1 MNPARAQPMIFGRV
15 EQTVANKADFRM
27 STESDLKE
35 DASPPAAF
43 AYYRRLWINILA
55 LALADV
61 IALACAIGLG
71 EWFRAWFR
79 GEVMAFGWAWGII
92 PVWWLGAGAMRMLP
106 DWGIGPVEHL
116 RRIITLLAM
125 IFGVVAAILFL
136 GKIGTTASR
145 LTYMG
150 IFVFSMVLIPLVR
163 IWIKDELLHAG
174 LWGVPTVIYGNHPAV
189 KHIADSLKAESGL
202 GYYPIG
208 NFREGGVEGETVDG
222 LKVLGN
228 LSETTDQAVVAIVTT
243 IEGAAQ
249 KELRLIEGP
258 LSKYRRVVVIPDL
271 LEAPSLWVTPRDFLG
286 VLGLELSSNL
296 LSPLARGFK
305 WVSEFAVVILALP
318 LWLPLIGLIS
328 LLVWAQDRKS
338 PFFLQ
343 ERVGRLGRLFRTIKF
358 RTMRPNAEE
367 ELQRVIQDDPMLAQE
382 WGRGFKLR
390 NDPRV
395 TRVGALLRKTSLDEL
410 PQLINVVKGDMSL
423 VGPRPLPPY
432 HAEKLPARVRNLRER
447 VRPGITGLWQVS
459 GRSDAGGI
467 EGMER
472 WDSYYVRNWSIWL
485 DVVVLVRTVRAVVSG
500 QGAF

>member
-1 MNPARAQPMIFGRV
+1 MN
-15 EQTVANKADFRM
+15 
-27 STESDLKE
+27 TESDFRELE
-35 DASPPAAF
+35 NTSGPFP
-43 AYYRRLWINILA
+43 YYRRLWINVLA

-61 IALACAIGLG
+61 IALACAIGIG

-79 GEVMAFGWAWGII
+79 GEVMSFGWAWGII

-116 RRIITLLAM
+116 RRIVTLLTM

-150 IFVFSMVLIPLVR
+150 IFAFSIVLVPLVR
-163 IWIKDELLHAG
+163 IWIKDELLHAN
-174 LWGVPTVIYGNHPAV
+174 LWGVPTVIYGSHQAV
-189 KHIADSLKAESGL
+189 THIAGALKAETGL

-208 NFREGGVEGETVDG
+208 NFREGGVRGDTVDG
-222 LKVLGN
+222 LKVLGG

-249 KELRLIEGP
+249 NELQLIEGP

-286 VLGLELSSNL
+286 ILGLELSSNL

-305 WVSEFAVVILALP
+305 WTSEIACVIATLP
-318 LWLPLIGLIS
+318 LWLPLIGVLS
-328 LLVWAQDRKS
+328 LLIWAQDRKS
-338 PFFLQ
+338 PFFFQ
-343 ERVGRLGRLFRTIKF
+343 ERVGQSGRLFRTIKF

-367 ELQRVIQDDPMLAQE
+367 ELRRVIEEDPMLAQE

-395 TRVGALLRKTSLDEL
+395 TRLGAFLRKMSLDEL

-423 VGPRPLPPY
+423 VGPRPLPSY
-432 HAEKLPARVRNLRER
+432 HTEKLPARVRNLRER

-459 GRSDAGGI
+459 GRSDSGGI

-472 WDSYYVRNWSIWL
+472 WDTYYVRNWSVWL
-485 DVVVLVRTVRAVVSG
+485 DIVILVRTVRAVTRG
-500 QGAF
+500 HGAY